1 MGHVKAFCPNLGFG
15 HSSAYSQSY
24 SSGDVDEIEEGL
36 TVPLS
41 LDSSSAANILSSE
54 ERVIKF

>member
-36 TVPLS
+36 NVPLS
-41 LDSSSAANILSSE
+41 LDSSSAANILII
-54 ERVIKF
+54 RPCG